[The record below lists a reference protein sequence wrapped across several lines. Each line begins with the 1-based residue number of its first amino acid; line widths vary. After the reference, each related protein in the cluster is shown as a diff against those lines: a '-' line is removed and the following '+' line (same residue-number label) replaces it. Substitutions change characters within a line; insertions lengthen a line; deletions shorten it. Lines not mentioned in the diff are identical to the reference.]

1 MIVAEQKNID
11 EILDSLKG
19 FSSVVVAACGT
30 CVTVCMAGGEKEAL
44 KLADTL
50 EIEAGF
56 NGGKLKTSVITPT
69 RQCDME
75 FLDENEEALSAAE
88 CILSLGCGAG
98 VQFLAEK
105 FPDKVVLPGLNTEFI
120 GVNRDLGY
128 WTEMC
133 QGCGNCLLAKT
144 GGVCPVA
151 RCSKSNFNGPCGG
164 SASGKCEV
172 DPDTDCAWQLIYE
185 RMKRLGR
192 LDSLL
197 DISEIRDWRTSR
209 DGGPRSVR
217 REDIIVSD

>member
-1 MIVAEQKNID
+1 MIVAEQKSID
-11 EILDSLKG
+11 EILGSLKG
-19 FSSVVVAACGT
+19 FESVVVAGCGT
-30 CVTVCMAGGEKEAL
+30 CVTVCLSGGEKEAV
-44 KLADTL
+44 KLADL
-50 EIEAGF
+50 LAIEAE
-56 NGGKLKTSVITPT
+56 NSGGKLKTSVVTPT

-75 FLDENEEALSAAE
+75 FLNENEEALNGAE

-105 FPDKVVLPGLNTEFI
+105 FPDKAVLPGLNTEFI
-120 GVNRDLGY
+120 GVNRDIGY

-172 DPDTDCAWQLIYE
+172 DENIDCGWQLIYD
-185 RMKRLGR
+185 RMKRQGR
-192 LDSLL
+192 LDELL
-197 DISEIRDWRTSR
+197 EISEIRDWRTSR
-209 DGGPRSVR
+209 DGGPRSVK
-217 REDIIVSD
+217 REDVIIK

>member
-1 MIVAEQKNID
+1 MIVAELKD
-11 EILDSLKG
+11 VHEISELLEE
-19 FSSVVVAACGT
+19 FNSVVIAACGT

-44 KLADTL
+44 RLAGML
-50 EIEAGF
+50 EVEAAEKGRE
-56 NGGKLKTSVITPT
+56 LSCSVITPT

-75 FLDENEEALSAAE
+75 FLDENEEALDAAE

-105 FPDKVVLPGLNTEFI
+105 FPEKVVLPGLNTKFI

-144 GGVCPVA
+144 GGVCPVT
-151 RCSKSNFNGPCGG
+151 RCSKINFNGPCGG
-164 SASGKCEV
+164 SVSGKCEI
-172 DPDTDCAWQLIYE
+172 DPETDCAWQLIYD
-185 RMKRLGR
+185 RLKRLGR
-192 LDSLL
+192 VDKLL
-197 DISEIRDWRTSR
+197 EISEIRDWRTAR

-217 REDIIVSD
+217 RDDVIV

>member
-1 MIVAEQKNID
+1 MIVAEQKSAD
-11 EILDSLKG
+11 EIIGSLSG
-19 FSSVVVAACGT
+19 FRSVVVAACGT
-30 CVTVCMAGGEKEAL
+30 CVTVCLSGGEKEAL
-44 KLADTL
+44 KLADVL
-50 EIEAGF
+50 EIEAK
-56 NGGKLKTSVITPT
+56 NRGGELAASVVTPT

-75 FLDENEEALSAAE
+75 FIDENEEALDSAE

-105 FPDKVVLPGLNTEFI
+105 FPDKAVIPGLNTEFI

-164 SASGKCEV
+164 SASGKCEIDENV
-172 DPDTDCAWQLIYE
+172 DCGWQLIYE
-185 RMKRLGR
+185 RMKRQGR
-192 LDSLL
+192 LDELL
-197 DISEIRDWRTSR
+197 EISEARDWRTSR
-209 DGGPRSVR
+209 DGGPRFLK
-217 REDIIVSD
+217 REDVIVR

>member
-1 MIVAEQKNID
+1 MIVAEQKGID
-11 EILDSLKG
+11 EILESLEG
-19 FSSVVVAACGT
+19 FKSVVVAACGT

-44 KLADTL
+44 RLSDVLLIAAKSICWELVVTVV
-50 EIEAGF
+50 
-56 NGGKLKTSVITPT
+56 TVT

-75 FLDENEEALSAAE
+75 FLDENEDALSAAE

-120 GVNRDLGY
+120 GVNRDIGY

-133 QGCGNCLLAKT
+133 QGCGDCLLAKT
-144 GGVCPVA
+144 GGICPVS

-164 SASGKCEV
+164 STSGKCEI
-172 DPDTDCAWQLIYE
+172 DPDTDCAWQLIYD
-185 RMKRLGR
+185 RLKRLGKV
-192 LDSLL
+192 DKLL

-217 REDIIVSD
+217 RKDVIV

>member
-1 MIVAEQKNID
+1 MIIAEQKSID
-11 EILDSLKG
+11 EIIGSLEG
-19 FSSVVVAACGT
+19 FKSAVIAACGT
-30 CVTVCMAGGEKEAL
+30 CVTVCMSGGEKEAIR
-44 KLADTL
+44 LADAL
-50 EIEAGF
+50 EIEAKARGRCI
-56 NGGKLKTSVITPT
+56 KTSVTTPT

-75 FLDENEEALSAAE
+75 FLDENEEALDSAE

-120 GVNRDLGY
+120 GVNRDIGY

-133 QGCGNCLLAKT
+133 QGCGNCMLAKT

-164 SASGKCEV
+164 SSSGTCEI
-172 DPDTDCAWQLIYE
+172 DPDTDCAWQLIYD

-192 LDSLL
+192 LDELL
-197 DISEIRDWRTSR
+197 EINEIRDWRTSR
-209 DGGPRSVR
+209 DGGPRSVV
-217 REDIIVSD
+217 REDVR

>member
-1 MIVAEQKNID
+1 MIIAEQKSID
-11 EILDSLKG
+11 EIAGSLKG
-19 FSSVVVAACGT
+19 FGSVVIAACGT
-30 CVTVCMAGGEKEAL
+30 CVTVCMSGGEKEAL
-44 KLADTL
+44 KLADGL
-50 EIEAGF
+50 QIEAKARGE
-56 NGGKLKTSVITPT
+56 NLKTSVVTPT

-75 FLDENEEALSAAE
+75 FLDENEDALDAAE

-144 GGVCPVA
+144 GGVCPVT

-164 SASGKCEV
+164 SAYGKCEI
-172 DPDTDCAWQLIYE
+172 DPDTDCAWQLIYD

-192 LDSLL
+192 LDELL
-197 DISEIRDWRTSR
+197 EINEVRDWRTSR
-209 DGGPRSVR
+209 DGGPRSVI
-217 REDIIVSD
+217 REDVR